1 MNITNFSFTV
11 VAKLDLSHTN
21 GDKTSKHEGLSFLL
35 EPSENLF
42 APQYV
47 DKEGLPTKEG
57 SEVITKVLV
66 SALAANVHNSHQN
79 VFKDKEEHL
88 REIIKELEEQAN
100 LMAMAK
106 KSTM

>member
-1 MNITNFSFTV
+1 MNTTNFSFTV
-11 VAKLDLSHTN
+11 IAKLDLSHTN

-42 APQYV
+42 APQYI

-57 SEVITKVLV
+57 SEVIMKVLV
-66 SALAANVHNSHQN
+66 SALAANIHTSHQS

-88 REIIKELEEQAN
+88 KEVIKRLEEQVA
-100 LMAMAK
+100 LEAIAK
-106 KSTM
+106 KSMM